1 MQIKNIFFPLPVIV
15 DLINNNG
22 EEERKLI
29 FYDQTNNNFL
39 PLDDSINYEDL
50 EFICKNVSESF
61 KNSSESNVSDENF
74 DENLLNL
81 TDLNKIPNLIKKV
94 QSMKENKG
102 DKFRKDKHQS

>member
-29 FYDQTNNNFL
+29 FYDQINNNFL
-39 PLDDSINYEDL
+39 PLDHSISNEDL
-50 EFICKNVSESF
+50 EFICKNVSEKFNGHSI
-61 KNSSESNVSDENF
+61 SDENF

-102 DKFRKDKHQS
+102 DKFRKDKSQS